1 MQIAIAEN
9 HVDIVQLLLVSGAF
23 VALYMDNTYEIAI
36 PDVRLEVFEVG
47 LDRDDDIHSRTS
59 LA

>member
-23 VALYMDNTYEIAI
+23 VALYMDNAYEIAI
-36 PDVRLEVFEVG
+36 PDARLEVFEVG